1 MKYKYLSTYK
11 TILMNNINELEIAP
25 NSNYINIL
33 IFIYKYLKDILF
45 KKNEE

>member
-1 MKYKYLSTYK
+1 
-11 TILMNNINELEIAP
+11 MNNINELGIVP
-25 NSNYINIL
+25 DNKYLNIL